1 MKTIISAAVLATAIA
16 LPTAVQA
23 QTAAILIV
31 DTEQVLTTCTACAA
45 AQTQLRSRQTA
56 AQTRAQTLQRQ
67 LQTEGAPIQTAF
79 DALNGKQPDAALQQR
94 ITAFQT
100 KERAAQQELSTAQTT
115 LQSTATH
122 VQQQLGTRLVQ
133 IVEQV
138 RARRNASI
146 VVSKQSTLAN
156 SNTID
161 VTSEVLTALN
171 TALPSV
177 SVTPL
182 PQSAQPARTA
192 PAGR

>member
-1 MKTIISAAVLATAIA
+1 MKIIISAAVLAAAIS
-16 LPTAVQA
+16 LPVAAQA
-23 QTAAILIV
+23 QTAPILVV
-31 DTEQVLTTCTACAA
+31 DTEQVLTTCTACVA

-56 AQTRAQTLQRQ
+56 AQTRAQTLQQQ

-79 DALNGKQPDAALQQR
+79 DALNGKEPDAALRAR

-100 KERAAQQELSTAQTT
+100 KERAAQQELATAQTN

-133 IVEQV
+133 IVEQI

-192 PAGR
+192 PSGR

>member
-1 MKTIISAAVLATAIA
+1 MKILSSAAALA
-16 LPTAVQA
+16 
-23 QTAAILIV
+23 AAITFPTVAHAQATPILVV
-31 DTEQVLTTCTACAA
+31 DTEQVMGTCTACVA
-45 AQTQLRSRQTA
+45 AQNTLRSRQTT
-56 AQTRAQTLQRQ
+56 AQTRIQTLQRQ
-67 LQTEGAPIQTAF
+67 LQTEAAPIETAVE
-79 DALNGKQPDAALQQR
+79 ALKGKEPDAALR
-94 ITAFQT
+94 ARVAAFQT
-100 KERAAQQELSTAQTT
+100 KQRAAQQELETSQNT
-115 LQSTATH
+115 LQSTAAH

-161 VTSEVLTALN
+161 VTTEVLTALN
-171 TALPSV
+171 TALPAV

-192 PAGR
+192 PSGR